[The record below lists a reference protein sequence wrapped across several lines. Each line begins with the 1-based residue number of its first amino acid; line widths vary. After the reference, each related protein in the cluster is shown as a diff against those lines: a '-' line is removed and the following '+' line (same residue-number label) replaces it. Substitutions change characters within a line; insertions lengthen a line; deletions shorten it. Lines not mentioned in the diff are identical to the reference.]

1 MPVLVSSG
9 CFFEVSGGLSDHE
22 PVTVAGDNQII
33 GALNDMEIEDNQ
45 DDGMMEC
52 EGMDEDLLGID
63 LKDMEEREALQVVSK
78 ATSGHVTSGTDI
90 KVLKSSRQGT
100 KVNVPLGLQ
109 KKKFEILRRGSPR
122 KPSSSSQGA
131 HTARDSTRSRKHS
144 QSSKKQRGSVSKV
157 ATAVVVP
164 RDGPPGFPDLFPELS
179 KEDHKMAMMYIS
191 HSDAT
196 KRLARIQRV
205 RQGIAD
211 NQAES
216 SLRLTKITKE
226 LDKGKGHVYSYKE
239 QYSRDDSLNYGG
251 LVIRRK
257 IDDGSDGETK
267 SSASKISVHSS
278 PVVHSGFQLG
288 PSSEGRVLR
297 KPGNNGSQRKR
308 PSSWKRKSLG
318 QRSVE
323 AGLASVEVQDH
334 VTDRIGSSKRKSSFA
349 VNGSENKNPK
359 ITSSVA
365 SSAFLS
371 S

>member
-1 MPVLVSSG
+1 
-9 CFFEVSGGLSDHE
+9 
-22 PVTVAGDNQII
+22 
-33 GALNDMEIEDNQ
+33 
-45 DDGMMEC
+45 
-52 EGMDEDLLGID
+52 
-63 LKDMEEREALQVVSK
+63 
-78 ATSGHVTSGTDI
+78 
-90 KVLKSSRQGT
+90 
-100 KVNVPLGLQ
+100 
-109 KKKFEILRRGSPR
+109 
-122 KPSSSSQGA
+122 
-131 HTARDSTRSRKHS
+131 
-144 QSSKKQRGSVSKV
+144 
-157 ATAVVVP
+157 
-164 RDGPPGFPDLFPELS
+164 
-179 KEDHKMAMMYIS
+179 MAMMYIS

-365 SSAFLS
+365 SVLKPLPPQ
-371 S
+371 